1 MQILARPD
9 AGSEVD
15 TELIQSDWRP
25 TQKQLISNPTTVA
38 STRLSFDEM
47 LPRSEFVRCYSPSYQ
62 SCHRIQNDELCL
74 LLDHSFLQLL
84 QPVEFQGKVMHFPES
99 LCTQTVPKLRKP
111 MATPLAHE
119 KTETVSR
126 FRAYTGPFERATGRV
141 MATSSPSQQ
150 IDC

>member
-1 MQILARPD
+1 MQNLARPD

-15 TELIQSDWRP
+15 TELIQSDRRP

-62 SCHRIQNDELCL
+62 SCYRIQNDELRL

-99 LCTQTVPKLRKP
+99 LCTQTVPELAPLHCTRRNPSCYGSSENPWQPLWLMRRLRLFP
-111 MATPLAHE
+111 NSEHTRPDL
-119 KTETVSR
+119 
-126 FRAYTGPFERATGRV
+126 
-141 MATSSPSQQ
+141 
-150 IDC
+150 